1 MVRPKGHK
9 LDKIILDYMKEH
21 RRVTPIEIAKV
32 FGVNK
37 DYVVQRLAV
46 LVEEGKVRK
55 VVRGLYEIVNDDN
68 GKIKG
73 T

>member
-9 LDKIILDYMKEH
+9 LDRKILEFLKEH
-21 RRVTPIEIAKV
+21 RRAMPAEIAEAYDV
-32 FGVNK
+32 PNA
-37 DYVVQRLAV
+37 YVVQRLAV

-55 VVRGLYEIVNDDN
+55 VVRGLYEIVDDDN